1 MFTGTGL
8 SALLLRPVTLRTRE
22 RDPAAGR
29 ATFWTHLVCAK
40 DGVAPVLEA
49 TIRWRKRELT
59 TVHHRI
65 RASVGV
71 AEVKVTGFLL
81 RGRGEWPE
89 VIAELELVGV
99 KRLQP
104 EILTSK
110 EDKTVLCCPLPW
122 CPAPPFMTSSCSCHT
137 DEADWLLPSCP
148 PARLLT
154 AHHSHS
160 EGFMDEATGNQAE
173 LACGSDA

>member
-1 MFTGTGL
+1 MSRRETGCEAPILIL
-8 SALLLRPVTLRTRE
+8 SFFGESVIRRPDAATCSQAQVCRRQ
-22 RDPAAGR
+22 AAGR

-89 VIAELELVGV
+89 VIAELGLVGV

-110 EDKTVLCCPLPW
+110 EDKTVL
-122 CPAPPFMTSSCSCHT
+122 
-137 DEADWLLPSCP
+137 
-148 PARLLT
+148 
-154 AHHSHS
+154 SHS
-160 EGFMDEATGNQAE
+160 AVPCPGA
-173 LACGSDA
+173 LPPHL